1 MVTIVSQQKDS
12 LEITLEKGTD
22 PQELLKAIVGKMRV
36 QKFEVKRPT
45 LHEIFVTLV
54 GASNA

>member
-1 MVTIVSQQKDS
+1 
-12 LEITLEKGTD
+12 
-22 PQELLKAIVGKMRV
+22 VGRV
-36 QKFEVKRPT
+36 QVKKFEVKMPS